1 MKQGQKR
8 NNAIQ
13 SCMLFE
19 GIEPEKSEQLLKE
32 KAQCRTF
39 QKGECIYTPEHFEKS
54 LGILIKG
61 RAVVEKA
68 YSLLGKVN
76 YFWGGK
82 SLVFGWDDRWGT
94 PMEVTAAGSGSTGT
108 VRPFGL
114 DCSGFVDW
122 TFYNATNGSYY
133 PGRGGGAATQHSY
146 CTNISWSDAQPGDLR
161 TIPMSVSSAV
171 GTQTA
176 IS

>member
-13 SCMLFE
+13 NCMLFE

-61 RAVVEKA
+61 RAVVEKEGGV
-68 YSLLGKVN
+68 LLN
-76 YFWGGK
+76 EL
-82 SLVFGWDDRWGT
+82 S
-94 PMEVTAAGSGSTGT
+94 SGC
-108 VRPFGL
+108 RF
-114 DCSGFVDW
+114 
-122 TFYNATNGSYY
+122 
-133 PGRGGGAATQHSY
+133 GAAALFTEQERYVTTVWAKTACEVCFLSMEAMEQ
-146 CTNISWSDAQPGDLR
+146 IMQDDAEDRAQLYP
-161 TIPMSVSSAV
+161 VFV
-171 GTQTA
+171 GQNPVFKPQNR
-176 IS
+176 